1 MKNKIYPA
9 LILILICT
17 VVAALL
23 VTVNHFTAP
32 EIERVEEQKIQ
43 DNLNRVYPG
52 GENFKEL
59 NLESLPKDI
68 SDTIV
73 AVYTEDGGGYV
84 FQMETQGYKSGLV
97 IMCGIS
103 PDGKIVGAKC
113 VLSNETNKAEN
124 FLGDRFVGKD
134 NATFAPEI
142 VSGSTKTTNAYS
154 KAIKDALDA
163 FDEINVKV
171 KEEVSDEEQ

>member
-1 MKNKIYPA
+1 MKNKVYPA

-23 VTVNHFTAP
+23 VTVNYFTAP

-52 GENFKEL
+52 GENFKQLKADE
-59 NLESLPKDI
+59 LPKNI

-73 AVYTEDGGGYV
+73 AIYAEDGGGYV
-84 FQMETQGYKSGLV
+84 FQMKTQGYKSGLV

-124 FLGDRFVGKD
+124 SLGDRYVGKD
-134 NATFAPEI
+134 ASSFIPET
-142 VSGSTKTTNAYS
+142 VSGSTKTANGYS
-154 KAIKDALDA
+154 KAIRDALDA
-163 FDEINVKV
+163 FDKISV
-171 KEEVSDEEQ
+171 KEEVSDEKQ